1 MLGWVTVNKI
11 TIRSSQW
18 QLQKVLVQGRGKTA
32 SNSNIIANH
41 NIQKTHIHT
50 FHNKLL
56 GEVAMIV
63 DVVSDF
69 DVLMRAKVILAKNLI
84 TNTSIK

>member
-1 MLGWVTVNKI
+1 
-11 TIRSSQW
+11 
-18 QLQKVLVQGRGKTA
+18 
-32 SNSNIIANH
+32 
-41 NIQKTHIHT
+41 
-50 FHNKLL
+50 
-56 GEVAMIV
+56 MIV